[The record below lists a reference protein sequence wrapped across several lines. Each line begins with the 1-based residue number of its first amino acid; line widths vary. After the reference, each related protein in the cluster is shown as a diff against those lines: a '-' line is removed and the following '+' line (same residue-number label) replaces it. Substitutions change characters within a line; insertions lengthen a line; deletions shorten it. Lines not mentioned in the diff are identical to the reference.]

1 MIINY
6 LKEYGPWYV
15 LYFLMTLTYHL
26 MFYLYHLPHHYFLAS
41 LAMNMVFL
49 CFWSILSYQQFK
61 RKIMTLENLKAIED
75 FPESQVPSEIA
86 YREFFSRIVAAEAQ
100 KVLELKR
107 EQDDLEG
114 LVKMWSHQM
123 KIPVSAM
130 SLMIQTDHINKSDL
144 QVQTFR
150 LEQDINNL
158 LAYLKYKADND
169 DYRFSKISLKACV
182 SSVIK
187 TFSSQCIAKN
197 IQITLTGDN
206 HLITDDKWL
215 SFSLSQVIDNAIK
228 YSSFGSEIKIS
239 IKEKSIE
246 IQDFGMGILEEDIP
260 RLFELGFTGYNG
272 HAHKKAT
279 GLGLYMTKQILDR
292 LGFTIVISSRI
303 DQGTKVTIQKNNYN
317 VT

>member
-6 LKEYGPWYV
+6 LKEYRPWYV

-26 MFYLYHLPHHYFLAS
+26 MFYLYYLPHHYFLTS

-61 RKIMTLENLKAIED
+61 RKIMTLENLKAIEY
-75 FPESQVPSEIA
+75 FPDSQVPSEIA

-123 KIPVSAM
+123 KVPVSAM

-246 IQDFGMGILEEDIP
+246 IQDFGIGILEEDIP

-272 HAHKKAT
+272 HEHKRAT

-303 DQGTKVTIQKNNYN
+303 DQGTKVTIEKNN
-317 VT
+317 

>member
-26 MFYLYHLPHHYFLAS
+26 MFYLYHLPHQYFLAS
-41 LAMNMVFL
+41 LAINMVFL

-75 FPESQVPSEIA
+75 FPDSQVPSEIA
-86 YREFFSRIVAAEAQ
+86 YREFFSRIVAVEAQ

-239 IKEKSIE
+239 IKDKSIE
-246 IQDFGMGILEEDIP
+246 IQDFGIGILEEDIP

-303 DQGTKVTIQKNNYN
+303 DQGTKVTIEKNN
-317 VT
+317 

>member
-1 MIINY
+1 
-6 LKEYGPWYV
+6 
-15 LYFLMTLTYHL
+15 
-26 MFYLYHLPHHYFLAS
+26 
-41 LAMNMVFL
+41 MNVVFL

-86 YREFFSRIVAAEAQ
+86 YRELFSRIVAVEAQ

-197 IQITLTGDN
+197 IQITLTGDE
-206 HLITDDKWL
+206 HLVTDEKWL
-215 SFSLSQVIDNAIK
+215 SFALSQVIDNAIK

-246 IQDFGMGILEEDIP
+246 IQDFGIGILEEDIP

-303 DQGTKVTIQKNNYN
+303 DQGTKVTIPICKIKLDRKKPFMLGSDKHHICLKGTNINDLYSSYHK
-317 VT
+317 

>member
-49 CFWSILSYQQFK
+49 SFWIILSYQQFK

-86 YREFFSRIVAAEAQ
+86 YREFFSRIVAVEAQ

-130 SLMIQTDHINKSDL
+130 SLMIQTDYINKSDL

-197 IQITLTGDN
+197 IQITLTGDE
-206 HLITDDKWL
+206 HLVTDEKWL
-215 SFSLSQVIDNAIK
+215 SFALSQVIDNAIK

-246 IQDFGMGILEEDIP
+246 VQDFGIGILEEDIP

-272 HAHKKAT
+272 HVHKRAT

-303 DQGTKVTIQKNNYN
+303 DQGTKVTIEKNN
-317 VT
+317 

>member
-49 CFWSILSYQQFK
+49 SFWSILSYQQFK

-75 FPESQVPSEIA
+75 FPDSQVPSEIA
-86 YREFFSRIVAAEAQ
+86 YRELFSRILAAEAQ
-100 KVLELKR
+100 EVLELKR
-107 EQDDLEG
+107 EQDALEG

-130 SLMIQTDHINKSDL
+130 SLMIQTDHISKPDL

-197 IQITLTGDN
+197 IQITLTGDE
-206 HLITDDKWL
+206 HLVTDDKWL
-215 SFSLSQVIDNAIK
+215 SFALSQVIDNAIK

-246 IQDFGMGILEEDIP
+246 IQDFGIGILEEDIP

-272 HAHKKAT
+272 HVHKRAT
-279 GLGLYMTKQILDR
+279 GLGLYMTKQILDKIG
-292 LGFTIVISSRI
+292 LSIVISSRI
-303 DQGTKVTIQKNNYN
+303 NYGTKVIIIKK
-317 VT
+317 

>member
-49 CFWSILSYQQFK
+49 SFWSILSYQQFK

-86 YREFFSRIVAAEAQ
+86 YREFFSRIVAVEAQ

-130 SLMIQTDHINKSDL
+130 SLMIQTDRISKPDL

-246 IQDFGMGILEEDIP
+246 IQDFGIGILEEDIP

-303 DQGTKVTIQKNNYN
+303 DQGTKVTIQKNN
-317 VT
+317 

>member
-86 YREFFSRIVAAEAQ
+86 YRELFSRIVAVEAQ

-130 SLMIQTDHINKSDL
+130 SLMIQTDRISKPDL

-197 IQITLTGDN
+197 IQITLTGDE
-206 HLITDDKWL
+206 HLVTDEKWL
-215 SFSLSQVIDNAIK
+215 SFALSQVIDNAIK
-228 YSSFGSEIKIS
+228 YSPFGSEIKIS

-246 IQDFGMGILEEDIP
+246 IQDFGIGILEEDIP

-272 HAHKKAT
+272 HVHKRAT
-279 GLGLYMTKQILDR
+279 GLGLYMTKQILDKI
-292 LGFTIVISSRI
+292 GFSIVISSRI
-303 DQGTKVTIQKNNYN
+303 NYGTKVIIIKK
-317 VT
+317 

>member
-1 MIINY
+1 
-6 LKEYGPWYV
+6 
-15 LYFLMTLTYHL
+15 
-26 MFYLYHLPHHYFLAS
+26 
-41 LAMNMVFL
+41 
-49 CFWSILSYQQFK
+49 
-61 RKIMTLENLKAIED
+61 MTLENLKAIED

-239 IKEKSIE
+239 IKGKSIE
-246 IQDFGMGILEEDIP
+246 IQDFGIGILEEDIP

-303 DQGTKVTIQKNNYN
+303 DQGTKVTIQKNN
-317 VT
+317 

>member
-1 MIINY
+1 
-6 LKEYGPWYV
+6 
-15 LYFLMTLTYHL
+15 
-26 MFYLYHLPHHYFLAS
+26 
-41 LAMNMVFL
+41 MNMVFL

-75 FPESQVPSEIA
+75 FPDSQVPSEIA
-86 YREFFSRIVAAEAQ
+86 YREFFSCIVAAEAQ

-123 KIPVSAM
+123 KVPVSAM

-197 IQITLTGDN
+197 IQITLTGDE
-206 HLITDDKWL
+206 HLVTDDKWL

-246 IQDFGMGILEEDIP
+246 IQDFGIGILEEDIP

-272 HAHKKAT
+272 HEHKRAT

-303 DQGTKVTIQKNNYN
+303 NQGTKVTIEKNN
-317 VT
+317 

>member
-1 MIINY
+1 M
-6 LKEYGPWYV
+6 
-15 LYFLMTLTYHL
+15 
-26 MFYLYHLPHHYFLAS
+26 
-41 LAMNMVFL
+41 
-49 CFWSILSYQQFK
+49 
-61 RKIMTLENLKAIED
+61 
-75 FPESQVPSEIA
+75 
-86 YREFFSRIVAAEAQ
+86 
-100 KVLELKR
+100 
-107 EQDDLEG
+107 
-114 LVKMWSHQM
+114 
-123 KIPVSAM
+123 
-130 SLMIQTDHINKSDL
+130 
-144 QVQTFR
+144 QTFR

-197 IQITLTGDN
+197 IQITLTVTGDN

-246 IQDFGMGILEEDIP
+246 IQDFGIGILEEDIP

-272 HAHKKAT
+272 HVHKRAT
-279 GLGLYMTKQILDR
+279 GLGLYMTKQILDKIG
-292 LGFTIVISSRI
+292 LSIVISSRI
-303 DQGTKVTIQKNNYN
+303 NYGTKVIIIKN
-317 VT
+317 

>member
-26 MFYLYHLPHHYFLAS
+26 MFYLYHLPHHYFFAS

-75 FPESQVPSEIA
+75 FPDSQVPSEIA

-260 RLFELGFTGYNG
+260 RLFDLGFTGYNG

-279 GLGLYMTKQILDR
+279 GLGLYMTKQILDS

-303 DQGTKVTIQKNNYN
+303 DQGTKVTIEKNN
-317 VT
+317 

>member
-49 CFWSILSYQQFK
+49 SFWIILSYQQFK

-86 YREFFSRIVAAEAQ
+86 YREFFSRIVAVEAQ

-130 SLMIQTDHINKSDL
+130 SLMI
-144 QVQTFR
+144 
-150 LEQDINNL
+150 
-158 LAYLKYKADND
+158 
-169 DYRFSKISLKACV
+169 
-182 SSVIK
+182 
-187 TFSSQCIAKN
+187 
-197 IQITLTGDN
+197 
-206 HLITDDKWL
+206 
-215 SFSLSQVIDNAIK
+215 
-228 YSSFGSEIKIS
+228 
-239 IKEKSIE
+239 
-246 IQDFGMGILEEDIP
+246 
-260 RLFELGFTGYNG
+260 
-272 HAHKKAT
+272 
-279 GLGLYMTKQILDR
+279 
-292 LGFTIVISSRI
+292 
-303 DQGTKVTIQKNNYN
+303 
-317 VT
+317 

>member
-49 CFWSILSYQQFK
+49 SFWTILSYQQFK

-75 FPESQVPSEIA
+75 FPDSQVPSEIA
-86 YREFFSRIVAAEAQ
+86 YRELFSRIVAAEAQ
-100 KVLELKR
+100 EVLELKR
-107 EQDDLEG
+107 EQDALEG

-130 SLMIQTDHINKSDL
+130 SLMIQTDHISKPDL

-197 IQITLTGDN
+197 IQITLIGDE
-206 HLITDDKWL
+206 HLVTDEKWL
-215 SFSLSQVIDNAIK
+215 SFALSQVIDNAIK

-246 IQDFGMGILEEDIP
+246 IQDFGIGILEEDIP

-272 HAHKKAT
+272 HVHKRAT
-279 GLGLYMTKQILDR
+279 GLGLYMTKQILDKI
-292 LGFTIVISSRI
+292 GFSIVISSRI
-303 DQGTKVTIQKNNYN
+303 NYGTKVIIIKN
-317 VT
+317 